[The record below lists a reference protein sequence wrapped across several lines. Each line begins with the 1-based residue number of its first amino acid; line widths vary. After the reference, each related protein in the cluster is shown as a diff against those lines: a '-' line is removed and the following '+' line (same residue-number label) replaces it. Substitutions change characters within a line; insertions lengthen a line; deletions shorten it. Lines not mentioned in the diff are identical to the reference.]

1 MKYPSRNGKYFL
13 FAISSRCED
22 EKRLYLQHLMTIN
35 RTSQKYQVKI
45 TFILNPTGYVQY
57 SRGLDK
63 APFYCATLIR
73 YTSNCK
79 NAIPG
84 FTTGYINTQ
93 SAMFKLQI

>member
-1 MKYPSRNGKYFL
+1 
-13 FAISSRCED
+13 
-22 EKRLYLQHLMTIN
+22 MTIN

-63 APFYCATLIR
+63 APFYCATSIR

-79 NAIPG
+79 DAICV
-84 FTTGYINTQ
+84 FKTGYINTQ
-93 SAMFKLQI
+93 SENVQATNNILYYL